1 MLDKYRL
8 SNLPGYGKLFVAI
21 FTTLMLLVVFWA
33 MFIFYVSRGMVG
45 EDTKLPA
52 YLTDDAQV
60 VGTQEADSIADI
72 DLQETADQLQED
84 SEAVLAPMWDSD
96 FAGREVHVDS
106 ATNVEKFRER
116 DAQMRTGNQR
126 PDDDDKP
133 DFEENVGLAHTHVN
147 GQTLLYFAMGFVFLF
162 TSASPKIKKTVYWI
176 FGISI
181 LLHAIGLTGQG
192 YYGIFDDILAIS
204 GVALLVII
212 VYMTLLIYV
221 DLGHSPNKENL

>member
-60 VGTQEADSIADI
+60 VGTEEADSVADI

-84 SEAVLAPMWDSD
+84 SEAVLAPVWDSD
-96 FAGREVHVDS
+96 FAGLEVHVDS
-106 ATNVEKFRER
+106 GTNVKKFRER
-116 DAQMRTGNQR
+116 EAQMQTGSQSL
-126 PDDDDKP
+126 DDDDEP

-162 TSASPKIKKTVYWI
+162 TSVSPKIKKSVYWI

-192 YYGIFDDILAIS
+192 YYGIFDDTLAIS

-212 VYMTLLIYV
+212 VYMALLIYV
-221 DLGHSPNKENL
+221 DLGHSPSKENV